1 MFEKEFVADI
11 IVDVPKNVGNDKEGA
26 QFLSKFFQDST
37 QKNKKI
43 SVDFKNTR
51 WFRANLTS
59 VLGAICWNASLNGNV
74 IIFKNLNPSIKRI
87 FAKNHFLKKFGIPEI
102 EDNFN
107 STIRYMEF
115 EPEEKISF
123 SEYVRK
129 EFIPSLEA
137 ELPKSFEQD
146 FRTAIEELFQNCRLH
161 GKCKKIFV
169 CGQYFPSEKRLYF
182 SITNIGATI
191 KENIE
196 ERFKNYKI
204 SPSGAIIWATK
215 KGNTTRIEN
224 NIGGIGLDF
233 LINFLD
239 STKGK
244 IHIISDAASY
254 ERENKIEDS
263 NSIENKFSG
272 TIVTLVFSLNDICRR
287 YERINFFENIEIL
300 ENFF

>member
-11 IVDVPKNVGNDKEGA
+11 IVDVPKNIGNDKEGA